1 MPSSQPNTQAAIPR
15 GPNFRC
21 AGTAGAA
28 ASEICGSTCAG
39 ACGNQRIDE
48 GEECEVGV
56 AYHAEADE
64 RAIEDIDAG
73 VTIDRAALVGELSK
87 P

>member
-1 MPSSQPNTQAAIPR
+1 
-15 GPNFRC
+15 
-21 AGTAGAA
+21 
-28 ASEICGSTCAG
+28 
-39 ACGNQRIDE
+39 
-48 GEECEVGV
+48 V